1 MGGDV
6 GKVGSVSLHARHGSV
21 LLAAFRD
28 PNAWG
33 TNGSPAP
40 SGCRAALSKALMVTA
55 RRWAAVVA
63 PTEADRL
70 TPVVES
76 LSQR

>member
-1 MGGDV
+1 MLPPRV
-6 GKVGSVSLHARHGSV
+6 LPHPPAESSASV
-21 LLAAFRD
+21 LPAG
-28 PNAWG
+28 PP
-33 TNGSPAP
+33 TSPC
-40 SGCRAALSKALMVTA
+40 CRAALSKALVVTA

-63 PTEADRL
+63 PEEADRL